1 MNKNILESEMTH
13 IPMTF
18 RARAGKTVIVL
29 PDGSRGVVRRGATI
43 DNSMVKLIVRGFRW
57 QRMLY
62 EGKFTSIED
71 LSAAE
76 KINPSYVSRV
86 LRLAFLS
93 PKVVQAIMDGSHPAW
108 LTMRDL
114 MQPFSLDWQQ
124 QEKKFLYE
132 LKDSTS
138 RVTSKSGF

>member
-1 MNKNILESEMTH
+1 MNKDILESEMTH

-93 PKVVQAIMDGSHPAW
+93 PKVVQAIMDGKQPAW
-108 LTMRDL
+108 LTMKDL
-114 MQPFSLDWQQ
+114 LRPHPNDWSE
-124 QEKKFLYE
+124 QEKILLCNSNK
-132 LKDSTS
+132 K
-138 RVTSKSGF
+138 

>member
-1 MNKNILESEMTH
+1 MNKDILESEMTH
-13 IPMTF
+13 ILMTF

-43 DNSMVKLIVRGFRW
+43 DNSMVKLLVRGFRW

-71 LSAAE
+71 LSATE

-93 PKVVQAIMDGSHPAW
+93 PKVVQAIMDGKQPAW
-108 LTMRDL
+108 LTMKDL
-114 MQPFSLDWQQ
+114 LRPHPNDWSE
-124 QEKKFLYE
+124 QERVL
-132 LKDSTS
+132 LCNSTKL
-138 RVTSKSGF
+138 VAGVN

>member
-76 KINPSYVSRV
+76 KINPSYVSRLLRMTLLTREIVEAV
-86 LRLAFLS
+86 LAGRHHT
-93 PKVVQAIMDGSHPAW
+93 PEP
-108 LTMRDL
+108 
-114 MQPFSLDWQQ
+114 
-124 QEKKFLYE
+124 
-132 LKDSTS
+132 TS
-138 RVTSKSGF
+138 MTEGNNRSRQR

>member
-1 MNKNILESEMTH
+1 MNKDILESEMTH

-93 PKVVQAIMDGSHPAW
+93 PKVVQAIIDGKQPAW
-108 LTMRDL
+108 LTMKDL
-114 MQPFSLDWQQ
+114 LRPHPNDWSE
-124 QEKKFLYE
+124 QEKILLCNSNKLIA
-132 LKDSTS
+132 
-138 RVTSKSGF
+138 RAN

>member
-43 DNSMVKLIVRGFRW
+43 DNSMVKLLVRGFRW

-93 PKVVQAIMDGSHPAW
+93 PKVVQAIMDGKQPAW
-108 LTMRDL
+108 LTMKDL
-114 MQPFSLDWQQ
+114 LRPHPNDWSE
-124 QEKKFLYE
+124 QEKVL
-132 LKDSTS
+132 LCNSTKL
-138 RVTSKSGF
+138 VAGVN

>member
-1 MNKNILESEMTH
+1 MNKDILENEMTH

-86 LRLAFLS
+86 LRLSYLS
-93 PKVVQAIMDGSHPAW
+93 PKIVEAILEGKSPAR
-108 LTMRDL
+108 LTMKNL
-114 MQPFSLDWQQ
+114 MEPFPMDWQKQ
-124 QEKKFLYE
+124 ATHF
-132 LKDSTS
+132 
-138 RVTSKSGF
+138 GFN

>member
-1 MNKNILESEMTH
+1 MNKDILESEITH

-71 LSAAE
+71 LSEAE

-86 LRLAFLS
+86 LRLSYLS
-93 PKVVQAIMDGSHPAW
+93 PKIVGAILDGKGPAR
-108 LTMRDL
+108 LTMKDL
-114 MQPFSLDWQQ
+114 MEPFPIDWQKQ
-124 QEKKFLYE
+124 ATHF
-132 LKDSTS
+132 
-138 RVTSKSGF
+138 GFN

>member
-1 MNKNILESEMTH
+1 MNKDILESEMTH

-43 DNSMVKLIVRGFRW
+43 DNSMVKLLVRGFRW

-86 LRLAFLS
+86 LRLSYLS
-93 PKVVQAIMDGSHPAW
+93 PKIVEAILDGNGPAE
-108 LTMRDL
+108 LRMKHL
-114 MQPFSLDWQQ
+114 MKPFPMDWQKQ
-124 QEKKFLYE
+124 TVHF
-132 LKDSTS
+132 
-138 RVTSKSGF
+138 GFN

>member
-1 MNKNILESEMTH
+1 MNKDILESEMTY

-71 LSAAE
+71 LSEAE

-86 LRLAFLS
+86 LRLSYLS
-93 PKVVQAIMDGSHPAW
+93 PKIVEAILDGKGPAR
-108 LTMRDL
+108 LTMKDL
-114 MQPFSLDWQQ
+114 MEPFPMDWQKQ
-124 QEKKFLYE
+124 ATHF
-132 LKDSTS
+132 
-138 RVTSKSGF
+138 GFN

>member
-43 DNSMVKLIVRGFRW
+43 DNSMVKLLVRGFRW

-93 PKVVQAIMDGSHPAW
+93 PKVVQAIMDGKQPAW
-108 LTMRDL
+108 LTMKELLKPSTADWSE
-114 MQPFSLDWQQ
+114 QEQIFLDIT
-124 QEKKFLYE
+124 K
-132 LKDSTS
+132 T
-138 RVTSKSGF
+138 G

>member
-1 MNKNILESEMTH
+1 MNKDILENEMTH

-93 PKVVQAIMDGSHPAW
+93 PKVVQAIMDGKQPAW
-108 LTMRDL
+108 LTMKDL
-114 MQPFSLDWQQ
+114 LRPHPNDWSE
-124 QEKKFLYE
+124 QEKVL
-132 LKDSTS
+132 LCNSTKL
-138 RVTSKSGF
+138 VAGVN

>member
-1 MNKNILESEMTH
+1 MNKDILENEMTH

-18 RARAGKTVIVL
+18 RARAGKTIIVL

-86 LRLAFLS
+86 LRLSYLS
-93 PKVVQAIMDGSHPAW
+93 PTIVEAILDGKGPAR
-108 LTMRDL
+108 LTIKDL
-114 MQPFSLDWQQ
+114 LKPFSLDWRE
-124 QEKKFLYE
+124 QEENL
-132 LKDSTS
+132 LSDGLACN
-138 RVTSKSGF
+138 R

>member
-1 MNKNILESEMTH
+1 MNKDILESEMTH

-43 DNSMVKLIVRGFRW
+43 DNSMVKLLVRGFRW

-93 PKVVQAIMDGSHPAW
+93 PKVVQAIMDGKQPAW
-108 LTMRDL
+108 LTMKDL
-114 MQPFSLDWQQ
+114 LRPHPNEWSE
-124 QEKKFLYE
+124 QERVFLCN
-132 LKDSTS
+132 STKL
-138 RVTSKSGF
+138 VAGVN